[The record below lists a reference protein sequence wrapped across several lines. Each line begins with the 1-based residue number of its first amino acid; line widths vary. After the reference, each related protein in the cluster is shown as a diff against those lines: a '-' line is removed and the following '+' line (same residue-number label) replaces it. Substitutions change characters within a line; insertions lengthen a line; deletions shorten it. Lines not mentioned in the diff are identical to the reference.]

1 MTRPEDKSQIQSQRR
16 HRGHL
21 LQARLSRAYKRPSLA
36 LVIAVVV
43 ILSVTTRSARGLSSE
58 SICETVYYKT
68 AEAMTTDKDLQLAI
82 AWRLR
87 SDDCDVQLHA
97 VKSELKEAQKALKA
111 EERKAKTQR
120 GFLAFSLVLAGCL
133 VATVS
138 ILGALR

>member
-1 MTRPEDKSQIQSQRR
+1 M
-16 HRGHL
+16 
-21 LQARLSRAYKRPSLA
+21 LSAM
-36 LVIAVVV
+36 
-43 ILSVTTRSARGLSSE
+43 TRSAHGLSSE

-97 VKSELKEAQKALKA
+97 IKGELKEAQKALKT
-111 EERKAKTQR
+111 EERKTKTQR
-120 GFLAFSLVLAGCL
+120 GFLVFSLVLAGCL